1 MLNWEYLGSAVFIKV
16 TFLVSKFSIKIY
28 SYDQL
33 YNFVIVIDKF
43 FKVLHHVKSVRIR
56 SYSGPYSVRMKKN
69 TGQNNSE
76 YGHFARN
83 VGLSSQSVISLRFL
97 LTSRHCYY
105 DFFMMRHALIRM
117 CPKDWVFAFP
127 NTGKYLPEKTLYLDT
142 SHAMPIFF
150 LLTDL
155 ICVLSQLFYPS

>member
-1 MLNWEYLGSAVFIKV
+1 MLNWGYLGSVVFIKV

-69 TGQNNSE
+69 TGQNNSD

-83 VGLSSQSVISLRFL
+83 VGLSCQSVISLRFL

-105 DFFMMRHALIRM
+105 DFFYDEACFDSDVSKILGF
-117 CPKDWVFAFP
+117 CWSEY
-127 NTGKYLPEKTLYLDT
+127 GK
-142 SHAMPIFF
+142 I
-150 LLTDL
+150 LT
-155 ICVLSQLFYPS
+155 